1 MQGSGLELSEMMDS
15 HYWIDGEDGVCKTV
29 SNTGEVQKQDCES
42 VNIDSSVMRK
52 PLCQLGNL
60 KKGC

>member
-1 MQGSGLELSEMMDS
+1 MDS

-29 SNTGEVQKQDCES
+29 SKTGGVQEHDCES
-42 VNIDSSVMRK
+42 MNTDSSVVRK

-60 KKGC
+60 KNLLNKIISDF